1 VTSLCLGDLLVTSLC
16 VYNNGNDLLIAAIPK
31 LLYAVLLSPAYY
43 LCVRYIAQCR
53 NEIVL
58 DTQLYDFVATTP
70 LGEYFSTEIF
80 TSHPGE
86 CLNLYQYYLS
96 DFVNSVYRT
105 AKDNEIKVSDKFITA
120 PLQLFCCV

>member
-1 VTSLCLGDLLVTSLC
+1 MLLNLT
-16 VYNNGNDLLIAAIPK
+16 
-31 LLYAVLLSPAYY
+31 YY
-43 LCVRYIAQCR
+43 LCVLYIAQCR

-86 CLNLYQYYLS
+86 CLNLYKSYLN

-105 AKDNEIKVSDKFITA
+105 SKENEIKVSDKFTTA
-120 PLQLFCCV
+120 PLQLFCCI